1 MESYTAAG
9 RRFSQHLLFVL
20 AVAFYRRHSSLGKC
34 QGSFF
39 TISSEIIT
47 FLSSVGTHIPQGFCA
62 HPVPTGEGK
71 GSSGIDLRG
80 EWKWYLS
87 LGWGVECGAGL
98 EAPDLDLG
106 DLRVQEWS
114 GFKTLG
120 IISCLLTSQNA
131 PGQVENSIL
140 VSFCCCCS

>member
-1 MESYTAAG
+1 M
-9 RRFSQHLLFVL
+9 
-20 AVAFYRRHSSLGKC
+20 
-34 QGSFF
+34 
-39 TISSEIIT
+39 
-47 FLSSVGTHIPQGFCA
+47 GTHIPQDFCA

-71 GSSGIDLRG
+71 GSLGIDLRG

-87 LGWGVECGAGL
+87 LVGGVEYGAGL
-98 EAPDLDLG
+98 EALDLDLG

-140 VSFCCCCS
+140 VSFCCSCS